1 MEKLKSF
8 RITALHMEGFKSYSQ
23 PTDLTFGDPTVI
35 TGGNGR
41 GKSSIADAIAF
52 AVTGLP
58 FFGEHRID
66 RLHSE
71 DNPDLFIRMRFV
83 DENGTLHELSRA
95 RKSNRMTITYDGRE
109 VRQVDLTDL
118 FGERDVFLSIFNPL
132 YFIEELGNDGKNLL
146 QRYLPALTKEDI
158 LAQMAGPA
166 VEALRDEPLLS
177 PEVES
182 RKLRET
188 IRELENNILYL
199 TGQQDMTT
207 AQQQNS
213 KTALRELREKEDALR
228 NEEQA
233 LKSKQFAGV
242 DIAAL
247 NDELADLSTR
257 YSDLANQRQMPEASD
272 ECILALTQELTA
284 RKAAVYTPKYVEA
297 TAQVNARIRQLGS
310 QYQQEK
316 EQCSQLKP
324 GYQCPTCRRA
334 VTADELPAM
343 QNAFRTSIKQIVE
356 AGQAER
362 AKLEEL
368 QALEKKARD
377 TFLQFQ
383 KDDIAKL
390 EETLQEA
397 KEAAEPDATRP
408 EAQQLQERMQAL
420 AAELEFGA
428 LSQEEYDR
436 MFACREELQQVRADI
451 AAIEKATPAS
461 GDLDSQLKAARAEI
475 DQCKLKL
482 QYLAQYISKRAEM
495 TFSALKMN
503 RVEISLYDVVKST
516 GEVKDAFKFTYNGR
530 RYDWLSL
537 SEKIRAGMEVSELM
551 KRLTGRNYPQFVDN
565 MESVDDLANVRP
577 TGQVI
582 MAKCVSKAELSVR
595 PVKPILTAMPTAA

>member
-71 DNPDLFIRMRFV
+71 DNLDLFIRMRFV

-95 RKSNRMTITYDGRE
+95 RKSNRMTITYDGCE

-188 IRELENNILYL
+188 IRELENNVLYL

-247 NDELADLSTR
+247 NDELADLSAR
-257 YSDLANQRQMPEASD
+257 YSDLANQRQIPTASD

-284 RKAAVYTPKYVEA
+284 RKAAVYTPKYAET

-436 MFACREELQQVRADI
+436 MFACREELRQVRADI
-451 AAIEKATPAS
+451 AAIEKATPAAS
-461 GDLDSQLKAARAEI
+461 DLDSQLKAARAEI
-475 DQCKLKL
+475 EQCKLKL

-565 MESVDDLANVRP
+565 MESVDDLSNVRP

>member
-1 MEKLKSF
+1 M
-8 RITALHMEGFKSYSQ
+8 
-23 PTDLTFGDPTVI
+23 
-35 TGGNGR
+35 
-41 GKSSIADAIAF
+41 
-52 AVTGLP
+52 
-58 FFGEHRID
+58 
-66 RLHSE
+66 
-71 DNPDLFIRMRFV
+71 
-83 DENGTLHELSRA
+83 
-95 RKSNRMTITYDGRE
+95 
-109 VRQVDLTDL
+109 
-118 FGERDVFLSIFNPL
+118 
-132 YFIEELGNDGKNLL
+132 
-146 QRYLPALTKEDI
+146 
-158 LAQMAGPA
+158 
-166 VEALRDEPLLS
+166 
-177 PEVES
+177 
-182 RKLRET
+182 
-188 IRELENNILYL
+188 
-199 TGQQDMTT
+199 
-207 AQQQNS
+207 
-213 KTALRELREKEDALR
+213 
-228 NEEQA
+228 
-233 LKSKQFAGV
+233 
-242 DIAAL
+242 
-247 NDELADLSTR
+247 
-257 YSDLANQRQMPEASD
+257 
-272 ECILALTQELTA
+272 
-284 RKAAVYTPKYVEA
+284 
-297 TAQVNARIRQLGS
+297 GS

-397 KEAAEPDATRP
+397 KEAAEPDATHP

-436 MFACREELQQVRADI
+436 MFACREELRQVRADI
-451 AAIEKATPAS
+451 AAIEKATPAA
-461 GDLDSQLKAARAEI
+461 GDLDSQLKAARTEI
-475 DQCKLKL
+475 EQCKLKL